1 MLSKE
6 LKNGIIFSALI
17 SLMTC
22 IILFSFDE
30 QVARVDCLYQGSGA
44 ASEIAESSIRSLLE
58 IEEKQPINYIKSESK
73 EGGVDY
79 YFSIAEK
86 AFKANVVDEKCV
98 MEIERVN

>member
-86 AFKANVVDEKCV
+86 AFKANVVDENCV

>member
-6 LKNGIIFSALI
+6 LKMGSFFFLLI
-17 SLMTC
+17 LVMTC

-30 QVARVDCLYQGSGA
+30 KGSRTDCLYQGSGA
-44 ASEIAESSIRSLLE
+44 ASDVAKSSIKILLK
-58 IEEKQPINYIKSESK
+58 IEKKQPINYIKSEPK
-73 EGGVDY
+73 ESGIDY